1 MVHVF
6 SVGDGKVHADNEL
19 WFKYEAQVEVN
30 KKLEREKK
38 HLEYE
43 LRQIEEQGVINL
55 DSLSQ
60 SELIMYVK
68 QLERTKTDLTSDLR
82 AKEWSLDKQSKVQ
95 KNWETESGRKTTIS
109 PAAISFSPK
118 SILWRVRWRPSL
130 KLNIGDA
137 TTNR

>member
-1 MVHVF
+1 M
-6 SVGDGKVHADNEL
+6 GDGKVHADNEF
-19 WFKYEAQVEVN
+19 WFKYEAQVEAN

-68 QLERTKTDLTSDLR
+68 QLERTKTDLTSNLR
-82 AKEWSLDKQSKVQ
+82 ATEWSLDKQSKVSTLLFIC
-95 KNWETESGRKTTIS
+95 KNDSRY
-109 PAAISFSPK
+109 
-118 SILWRVRWRPSL
+118 
-130 KLNIGDA
+130 
-137 TTNR
+137 